1 MNPSEHFDSGL
12 FSSNAYPTTMANM
25 ADIYKQR
32 PLPPH
37 SSHPNFTHLTLLV
50 FQAVM
55 EVVFLALPG
64 YILAEK
70 GLFDV
75 PAQKFAANINVNLF
89 TPCLIFYKLSSK
101 LRREDLPGL
110 ALIPLIFVIQTL
122 VSYGCARFTSWWCG
136 FKKRA
141 TNFVVAMAVF
151 GNSNSLPI
159 SLVTSLA
166 FTIQGLHWSK
176 EPGDTDSSVASRGLT
191 YLVLFQQLGQ
201 ILRWSWGYR
210 VLLKPPEMYTDDEV
224 EESERTG
231 ARIEGG
237 YIDHD
242 SESSQALIDDY
253 SDDDSL
259 SSRTPVSQASS
270 APFEDSGSATPLN
283 RKQYAA
289 STSSCSCADSC
300 TDQTHS
306 TTLPTPANGNAPV
319 HRYGSGNRFGE
330 NGGSVNTHH
339 HHHHHK
345 SYWPQ
350 EEFPDGPKG
359 WWKRITAYSK
369 SAIALAWSKLVA
381 AGALLFAMFSAPF
394 VYLFKSLPVGFQKG
408 LATFGRGV
416 WENLNPPL
424 IAMIAA
430 FPVIVIPQLKHY
442 LYEVDYVKN
451 TFISAIRQGG
461 DVAVPLIIVVLG
473 ANLARS
479 TQAQQSKDDP
489 KLENRILKAALIA
502 RMLLPMIVMAPILT
516 LTARFLPVNILGDPI
531 FIIVCFLLSGAPS
544 ALQLAQIC
552 QINDIYLGVITRLL
566 FQSYVVFIL
575 PSTIV
580 LVVLALE
587 TLEWAQRANAS

>member
-1 MNPSEHFDSGL
+1 MDFLQDFDTGP
-12 FSSNAYPTTMANM
+12 FSSNAYPLTVANM
-25 ADIYKQR
+25 ANINKQH

-37 SSHPNFTHLTLLV
+37 SSHPDFGHLTLLV

-75 PAQKFAANINVNLF
+75 AAQKFAANINVNLF

-122 VSYGCARFTSWWCG
+122 VSYGCARFISWWCG
-136 FKKRA
+136 FRKRA

-210 VLLKPPEMYTDDEV
+210 VLLKPPEMYADDEV

-231 ARIEGG
+231 GRIEGG
-237 YIDHD
+237 YIDHEN
-242 SESSQALIDDY
+242 ESSQALIDDY
-253 SDDDSL
+253 SDDESL
-259 SSRTPVSQASS
+259 SSKTPVSQSSS
-270 APFEDSGSATPLN
+270 APFQDSGSATPLN
-283 RKQYAA
+283 RKQYAR

-306 TTLPTPANGNAPV
+306 TTMPTPANGNAPV
-319 HRYGSGNRFGE
+319 YRYGPGNHFGA
-330 NGGSVNTHH
+330 NGHADSL
-339 HHHHHK
+339 HK
-345 SYWPQ
+345 PSHWPQ

-359 WWKRITAYSK
+359 WSKRVNAYSK
-369 SAIALAWSKLVA
+369 SAVALVWSKIA
-381 AGALLFAMFSAPF
+381 IAGTWLFAKFSTPF
-394 VYLFKSLPVGFQKG
+394 VWLFRSLPLGLQKG
-408 LATFGRGV
+408 LATFGRGI

-430 FPVIVIPQLKHY
+430 FPVILIPQLKHL

-451 TFISAIRQGG
+451 TLISAVRQGG

-489 KLENRILKAALIA
+489 KLENKILRAALIS

-552 QINDIYLGVITRLL
+552 QINDIYLGVITKLL

-575 PSTIV
+575 PSTII

>member
-1 MNPSEHFDSGL
+1 MTD
-12 FSSNAYPTTMANM
+12 M
-25 ADIYKQR
+25 ADIFKQR

-37 SSHPNFTHLTLLV
+37 SSHPNFAHLTLLV

-75 PAQKFAANINVNLF
+75 AAQKFAANINVNLF

-122 VSYGCARFTSWWCG
+122 VSYGCARFISWWCG

-210 VLLKPPEMYTDDEV
+210 VLLKPSDMYTDDEV

-231 ARIEGG
+231 GRIEGG
-237 YIDHD
+237 YADHD
-242 SESSQALIDDY
+242 NQSSQALIDDY
-253 SDDDSL
+253 SDEDSL

-270 APFEDSGSATPLN
+270 VPFQDSGSATPLN
-283 RKQYAA
+283 RKQYAR
-289 STSSCSCADSC
+289 STSSCSCADFC

-306 TTLPTPANGNAPV
+306 TTFPTPANGNAPV
-319 HRYGSGNRFGE
+319 YRYGSGNHFGS
-330 NGGSVNTHH
+330 NGALNG
-339 HHHHHK
+339 HHK
-345 SYWPQ
+345 PYWPQ
-350 EEFPDGPKG
+350 EEFPNGPKG

-369 SAIALAWSKLVA
+369 SAVALALSKVVA
-381 AGALLFAMFSAPF
+381 AGAFLLATLCAPF
-394 VYLFKSLPVGFQKG
+394 VYLFRSLPIGLQKG
-408 LATFGRGV
+408 FSTFGRGV

-430 FPVIVIPQLKHY
+430 FPVILIPQLKHY

-451 TFISAIRQGG
+451 TLISAIRQGG

-489 KLENRILKAALIA
+489 KLESKILKAALIA

-552 QINDIYLGVITRLL
+552 QINDIYLGVITKLL